1 MIIKNK
7 KKGILFWITG
17 LPGAGKT
24 SIANKIINTLNKEFG
39 NTILFNGDDIRKI
52 FELNDYSLTGRKRIG
67 MQYSKLFQKITDQ
80 KINILFAGGVLIE
93 EVRKRNKKNIN
104 NYVEIYLKSSKKKI
118 ISKNFKKLYNTTKNL
133 VGLTIKPEYPKNPH
147 ITIYNNFDKSINE
160 LSEELIIQIYKKV
173 KFHRI

>member
-24 SIANKIINTLNKEFG
+24 SIANKIINTINKEFG
-39 NTILFNGDDIRKI
+39 HTILFNGDDIRKI
-52 FELNDYSLTGRKRIG
+52 FELKDYSLIGRKRIG

-93 EVRKRNKKNIN
+93 EVRKRNKKYIN
-104 NYVEIYLKSSKKKI
+104 NYVEIYLKSNQKKI
-118 ISKNFKKLYNTTKNL
+118 ISKNLKKLYLKTKNL
-133 VGLTIKPEYPKNPH
+133 VGLKIKPEYPKNSH
-147 ITIYNNFDKSINE
+147 IIIHNNFNKSIDE
-160 LSEELIIQIYKKV
+160 LSKELIVQIYKKV
-173 KFHRI
+173 KLK

>member
-1 MIIKNK
+1 MKNMNK

-24 SIANKIINTLNKEFG
+24 SIANKIINTINKKFG
-39 NTILFNGDDIRKI
+39 PTILFNGDDIRKI
-52 FELNDYSLTGRKRIG
+52 FELKDYSFIGRKRIG

-104 NYVEIYLKSSKKKI
+104 NYVEIYLKSSQKKI
-118 ISKNFKKLYNTTKNL
+118 ISKNYKRLYLKTKNL
-133 VGLTIKPEYPKNPH
+133 VGLKIKPEYPKNPH
-147 ITIYNNFDKSINE
+147 ITVYNNFNKSIE
-160 LSEELIIQIYKKV
+160 QLSRELIIKITKTLN
-173 KFHRI
+173 

>member
-24 SIANKIINTLNKEFG
+24 SIANKIINTINKKFG
-39 NTILFNGDDIRKI
+39 PTILFNGDDIRKI
-52 FELNDYSLTGRKRIG
+52 FELKDYSFIGRKRIG

-104 NYVEIYLKSSKKKI
+104 NYVEIYLKSSQKKI
-118 ISKNFKKLYNTTKNL
+118 ISKNYKRLYLKTKNL
-133 VGLTIKPEYPKNPH
+133 VGLKIKPEYPKNPH
-147 ITIYNNFDKSINE
+147 ITIHNNFDKNIDE
-160 LSEELIIQIYKKV
+160 LSKELIIQIYKKL
-173 KFHRI
+173 KLN